1 MPNICISIV
10 DKPYLQTLAQLAKT
24 LNNACQE
31 FDTHYYL
38 IGAKVME
45 IWLIA
50 NNLPTYRTTNDADL
64 VIYVETADN
73 YHEFR
78 QYLINHCSFTATTI
92 TQRLNFA
99 AVSPPLAVDII
110 PYSHLS
116 EPYELYLNDREK
128 TTIST
133 LGLAEVAN
141 HTIEL
146 TFADLDIAMPIVSI
160 ESIVLLKL
168 IAWHE
173 RPENRTHDITDIAHI
188 LQHYFEIATDV
199 IYDDHNDLFVDNC
212 QLPMIA
218 ARVLGK
224 QIGHIVQ
231 PSEYLKNKI
240 IELISAEL
248 TKNTDSR
255 LLQQLI
261 IDNEKETLNRI
272 LKRKSN

>member
-1 MPNICISIV
+1 
-10 DKPYLQTLAQLAKT
+10 
-24 LNNACQE
+24 
-31 FDTHYYL
+31 
-38 IGAKVME
+38 
-45 IWLIA
+45 
-50 NNLPTYRTTNDADL
+50 
-64 VIYVETADN
+64 
-73 YHEFR
+73 
-78 QYLINHCSFTATTI
+78 
-92 TQRLNFA
+92 
-99 AVSPPLAVDII
+99 
-110 PYSHLS
+110 
-116 EPYELYLNDREK
+116 LYLNDREK

-261 IDNEKETLNRI
+261 IDNEKETLNEKHTLI
-272 LKRKSN
+272 SELLLGIYDSTSG